1 MPNSFEE
8 IMTFGVGYIKFL
20 DSVQFMASSLETLAE
35 NLSTK
40 STDNYELFENMKN
53 ILTHMS

>member
-1 MPNSFEE
+1 MPISFEE

-35 NLSTK
+35 NLSTT

>member
-1 MPNSFEE
+1 MP
-8 IMTFGVGYIKFL
+8 FGVGYINFL

-35 NLSTK
+35 NLSTT